1 MSTKVASNKLG
12 DLTQG
17 PLFVKIIRY
26 SLPIIATG
34 LLQTFYNASDMIVV
48 GNFSDVGATAMG
60 AVGACG
66 ALINLILNLF
76 IGLAVGTGVCVAQE
90 FGGGR
95 YDELKRTIHTSLLAS
110 ILGGIAVGLFGFFM
124 ARPLLTLMGTPE
136 ATLNEAVPY
145 MKAYFVGV
153 PAAMVYNFMAAAIR
167 SAGDTKRPL
176 VILMISGAVNV
187 LLNLFLVL
195 AFGMGAV
202 GVGIATTVAQYIS
215 AIMILWHMI
224 KRGGYCSINR
234 EDLKIDNKK
243 LMRIVS
249 IGIPAGLQSMLFSL
263 SNVLI
268 QSTVNTYG
276 ATVVDGNAA
285 AGNIEGFVY
294 IGMNSMY
301 HAALTFTGQ
310 NVGAGQYK
318 RIGKILAECMAI
330 VAFIGLVLG
339 LSGYIFGDAL
349 LKIYAPNDE
358 AVRAA
363 GVNRLGVICAL
374 YFLCGLMEVGCGVLR
389 GMGKSLPPMII
400 SLLGSCVLR
409 IVWIYTVCP
418 FFPGNISVL
427 YLSYPISWVIT
438 TVAYLVASK
447 FAYNQI
453 VERTNRCRN
462 HDDFFECMR
471 ENAKEEAKS

>member
-1 MSTKVASNKLG
+1 MSAKVKRAVDS
-12 DLTQG
+12 DLTRG
-17 PLFVKIIRY
+17 PLLVKIIKY
-26 SLPIIATG
+26 SLPIVATG

-95 YDELKRTIHTSLLAS
+95 YDDLKKTVHTSLLAS
-110 ILGGIAVGLFGFFM
+110 ILGGVAVGLFGFFM

-136 ATLNEAVPY
+136 ATLAEAVPY

-167 SAGDTKRPL
+167 SSGDTKRPL
-176 VILMISGAVNV
+176 IILMISGAVNV

-215 AIMILWHMI
+215 AIMILWHMY
-224 KRGGYCSINR
+224 KRGGHCRIILS
-234 EDLKIDNKK
+234 ELKIDTKK
-243 LMRIVS
+243 LLRIVS

-276 ATVVDGNAA
+276 STVVDGNAA

-294 IGMNSMY
+294 IAMNSMY

-318 RIGKILAECMAI
+318 RIGKILVECMAI
-330 VAFIGLVLG
+330 VTVIGLILG
-339 LSGYIFGDAL
+339 LSGFIFGDAL
-349 LKIYAPNDE
+349 LRIYAPTDA

-389 GMGKSLPPMII
+389 GMGKSIPPMII
-400 SLLGSCVLR
+400 SLLGSCAFR
-409 IVWIYTVCP
+409 ILWIFTVCP
-418 FFPGNISVL
+418 LFPGDIRVL

-438 TVAYLVASK
+438 TVAYLVASR
-447 FAYNQI
+447 FAYKQLI
-453 VERTNRCRN
+453 IRARGRDSKAE
-462 HDDFFECMR
+462 FFGEV
-471 ENAKEEAKS
+471 SV

>member
-1 MSTKVASNKLG
+1 MSEKVQSNKMG

-17 PLFVKIIRY
+17 PLFIKIIKY

-76 IGLAVGTGVCVAQE
+76 IGLSVGTGVCVAQE

-95 YDELKRTIHTSLLAS
+95 FDDLKKTIHTSLLAS
-110 ILGGIAVGLFGFFM
+110 IIGGLAVGLFGFFM
-124 ARPLLTLMGTPE
+124 ARPLLTLIGTPE

-176 VILMISGAVNV
+176 IILMISGAVNV
-187 LLNLFLVL
+187 ALNLFLVL
-195 AFGMGAV
+195 VFGMGAV
-202 GVGIATTVAQYIS
+202 GVGIATTVAQYMS
-215 AIMILWHMI
+215 AIMILWYMI
-224 KRGGYCSINR
+224 KRGGHCSIKR
-234 EDLKIDNKK
+234 EDLKIDKKK

-294 IGMNSMY
+294 IAMNSMY

-318 RIGKILAECMAI
+318 RIGKILVECLII
-330 VAFIGLVLG
+330 VTVIGLLLG
-339 LSGYIFGDAL
+339 VSGYIFGDTL
-349 LKIYAPNDE
+349 LKIYAPDDA

-389 GMGKSLPPMII
+389 GMGKSIPPMII
-400 SLLGSCVLR
+400 SLLGSCVFR
-409 IVWIYTVCP
+409 IVWIFTVCP
-418 FFPGNISVL
+418 FFPGDIKVL
-427 YLSYPISWVIT
+427 YLSYPISWIIT
-438 TVAYLVASK
+438 TVAYLIASR
-447 FAYNQI
+447 FAYKEI
-453 VERTNRCRN
+453 VARTQRCKN
-462 HDDFFECMR
+462 HDDFYECMR
-471 ENAKEEAKS
+471 ETAKD

>member
-1 MSTKVASNKLG
+1 MSSKVKTLSDS
-12 DLTQG
+12 DLTRG
-17 PLFVKIIRY
+17 PLFVKIIKY

-76 IGLAVGTGVCVAQE
+76 IGLSVGTGVCVAQE

-95 YDELKRTIHTSLLAS
+95 YDDLKKTVHTSLLAS
-110 ILGGIAVGLFGFFM
+110 IIGGVIVGLFGFFM
-124 ARPLLTLMGTPE
+124 ARPLLMLMGTPE

-145 MKAYFVGV
+145 MKAYFLGV

-167 SAGDTKRPL
+167 SSGDTKRPL
-176 VILMISGAVNV
+176 IILMISGLVNV

-195 AFGMGAV
+195 VFGLGAV

-215 AIMILWHMI
+215 ASMILWHMA
-224 KRGGYCSINR
+224 KRGGHCKISKS
-234 EDLKIDNKK
+234 DLKIDKKK
-243 LMRIVS
+243 LIRIVS

-294 IGMNSMY
+294 IAMNAMY
-301 HAALTFTGQ
+301 HASLTFVGQ

-318 RIGKILAECMAI
+318 RIGKIVAECMAI
-330 VAFIGLVLG
+330 VTVIGLALG

-349 LKIYAPNDE
+349 LKIYAPTNE

-363 GVNRLGVICAL
+363 GVRRLGVICAT
-374 YFLCGLMEVGCGVLR
+374 YFLCGLMEVACGALR

-400 SLLGSCVLR
+400 SLLGSCVFR
-409 IVWIYTVCP
+409 IVWIFTVCP
-418 FFPGNISVL
+418 FFPGNIRVL
-427 YLSYPISWVIT
+427 YLSYPISWIIT
-438 TVAYLVASK
+438 VSAYLVASRI
-447 FAYNQI
+447 AYKQLI
-453 VERTNRCRN
+453 DRANRNKN
-462 HDDFFECMR
+462 HDELFGDER
-471 ENAKEEAKS
+471 KQAVV